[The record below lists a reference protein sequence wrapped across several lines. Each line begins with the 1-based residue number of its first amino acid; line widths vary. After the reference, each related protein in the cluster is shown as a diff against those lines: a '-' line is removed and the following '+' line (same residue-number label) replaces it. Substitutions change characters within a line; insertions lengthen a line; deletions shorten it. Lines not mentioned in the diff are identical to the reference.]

1 MVECWGGISFWRDMK
16 TNWGK
21 IPLVANE
28 LGVSTK
34 TIYNWINSGK
44 LYMPQPGYVDK
55 DEAFAVWV
63 DQRTVKSIT
72 SYFMAIKGIKRDTR
86 GRFTS

>member
-1 MVECWGGISFWRDMK
+1 MAPK
-16 TNWGK
+16 TNWAK
-21 IPLVANE
+21 IPLVAEN

-44 LYMPQPGYVDK
+44 LFMPQPGYVDT
-55 DEAFAVWV
+55 DEAFAVWL

-72 SYFMAIKGIKRDTR
+72 SYFMAVKGIKRDSN
-86 GRFTS
+86 GRFSNSTKEVD